1 MSTHS
6 KTNKP
11 FVLIYDKREKE
22 YQVLEARGYQKEGLD
37 TFISLGR
44 DSYYYS
50 RNGYKFTIRKYDSV
64 TEGLKGD
71 YSDCYEI
78 VREDQST
85 FLISYNSE
93 KMRGLCGFINRVA
106 GGS

>member
-1 MSTHS
+1 M
-6 KTNKP
+6 
-11 FVLIYDKREKE
+11 IYDKREKE
-22 YQVLEARGYQKEGLD
+22 YQVQEARWYQKEGLD
-37 TFISLGR
+37 TFISLAR
-44 DSYYYS
+44 DSYYYN
-50 RNGYKFTIRKYDSV
+50 RDGYKFTVKKYDSV
-64 TEGLKGD
+64 TAGLKGD
-71 YSDCYEI
+71 YRDCYEI